1 MEKLFNVHPS
11 DDQLDLYLVG
21 HLLLEHQRLVEE
33 HYLGCAICFDRL
45 AFIAEFIT
53 VLQAVAQAERGQRR
67 MVSVG

>member
-21 HLLLEHQRLVEE
+21 HLLPKHERLIEE
-33 HYLGCAICFDRL
+33 HYLKCAICLDRI
-45 AFIAEFIT
+45 ASIAEFIA
-53 VLQAVAQAERGQRR
+53 VLKTAAKVERGQRR